1 MRPPKLIVSLA
12 ALCAFAV
19 CNGRAQ
25 ITNTFTF
32 SATITQQGL
41 TNTVDSTNTL
51 YPVPKTSSHGLTGP
65 TGLLSEIGRALDVE
79 LNHQDTNLLSKA
91 AKLVL
96 ISNNTGSP
104 EFDVSDGA
112 NFYRL
117 TNIMTI
123 ITDISTNRVRSG
135 TQNGGPAGSGGTGLA
150 FPQLKDLQVVGL
162 NYDDTSIIT
171 DGSGLQFTIQGIAST
186 TTKDTAPVS
195 GTYTETF
202 SAKVS
207 NMTGSGF
214 SGGEPFIVT
223 TATLG
228 ASGTG
233 TLTVPPPS

>member
-1 MRPPKLIVSLA
+1 MIRPPKIIVSLGA
-12 ALCAFAV
+12 AVCAFAV
-19 CNGRAQ
+19 CNAHAQ

-41 TNTVDSTNTL
+41 TNTVDGTNTL
-51 YPVPKTSSHGLTGP
+51 YPVPKTSTHGMTGP
-65 TGLLSEIGRALDVE
+65 TGLLSEIARAVSIE
-79 LNHQDTNLLSKA
+79 NGSDTNILSKA

-104 EFDVSDGA
+104 EFDVIDGA

-162 NYDDTSIIT
+162 NYDDTSIVA
-171 DGSGLQFTIQGIAST
+171 DGLQFRIQGIAST
-186 TTKDTAPVS
+186 TTKDSAPVS